1 MNAGLLKER
10 VLFSCTNDTFDTT
23 CDTWYIYCIYATDVT
38 LWCKCDYLIFGRN
51 VTWFMILILTSKTN

>member
-23 CDTWYIYCIYATDVT
+23 CDTCYIYCIYATDVT

-51 VTWFMILILTSKTN
+51 VT